1 MPEGIVITGAKSGLG
16 RFLYENLGGLGVT
29 RSTVDADLAKL
40 ELAGADVIIHCAFNR
55 LWGGDALSM
64 YGYVKDNVLLS
75 SALAGVPHEKFIYL
89 SSIEVYPKNNALHSE
104 AESLGMGAVNG
115 LYGAAK
121 LMSEAIVA
129 QASPNHV
136 ILRAAGLL
144 GGYSRRNT
152 VMKLMT
158 DHEPELTLT
167 PDSSINCVL
176 YEDVLSFIKEAIK
189 RDEKGIFNLAS
200 SANAT
205 VEEIAAFFGK
215 RPRYGSWRY
224 DAGMI
229 DNLKA
234 RAITGGFQDTSMDAL
249 SRFASEGAVR

>member
-1 MPEGIVITGAKSGLG
+1 MPERIVITGAKSGLG
-16 RFLYENLGGLGVT
+16 RFLHENLGGLGVT
-29 RSTVDADLAKL
+29 RSTVDADMQRLQL
-40 ELAGADVIIHCAFNR
+40 FGADVIIHCAFNR
-55 LWGGDALSM
+55 SRDASASSM
-64 YGYVKDNVLLS
+64 YGYVNDNVLLTA
-75 SALAGVPHEKFIYL
+75 ALAAVPHEKFIYL
-89 SSIEVYPKNNALHSE
+89 SSIEVYPKNGALHSE
-104 AESLGMGAVNG
+104 TEPIGMDAVNG

-129 QASPNHV
+129 QLSSNHL

-152 VMKLMT
+152 VIRLLE
-158 DHEPELTLT
+158 DDEPDLTLS

-176 YEDVLSFIKEAIK
+176 YEDALRFINEAIK
-189 RDEKGIFNLAS
+189 KDAQGVFNLAS

-205 VEEIAAFFGK
+205 VGEIAAFLGK

-224 DAGMI
+224 DAGRI

-234 RAITGGFQDTSMDAL
+234 TAITSGFQHTSMDAL
-249 SRFASEGAVR
+249 SRFVSEAAIR

>member
-1 MPEGIVITGAKSGLG
+1 MPDGIVITGAKTGLG
-16 RFLYENLGGLGVT
+16 RFLHENLGGLGVT

-40 ELAGADVIIHCAFNR
+40 QLTGAGVIIHCAFNR
-55 LWGGDALSM
+55 LSGGDASAM
-64 YGYVKDNVLLS
+64 YGYVKDNVLLTA
-75 SALAGVPHEKFIYL
+75 ALAAVPHEKFIYL
-89 SSIEVYPKNNALHSE
+89 SSIEVYPKNGALHSE
-104 AESLGMGAVNG
+104 TEPLGMDAVNG

-129 QASPNHV
+129 QLSSNHL

-152 VMKLMT
+152 VMKLLE
-158 DHEPELTLT
+158 DDEPDLTLT

-176 YEDVLSFIKEAIK
+176 HEDVLRFINEAIK
-189 RDEKGIFNLAS
+189 KDAQGVFNLAS
-200 SANAT
+200 SANAM
-205 VEEIAAFFGK
+205 VGEIAAFFGK

-224 DAGMI
+224 DAGRI

-234 RAITGGFQDTSMDAL
+234 TTITSGFELTSMDAL
-249 SRFASEGAVR
+249 SRFVSEATVR